1 MEREVLLT
9 GIGGQSVQLAAHIL
23 ARAAIR
29 EDREVLLLGTYG
41 GTMRGG
47 PTDSTLVVA
56 DAPIETPP
64 IVSRA
69 WSALVMH
76 HAFFEPVARKLQP
89 RAVVVVN
96 ASLFEGE
103 LDRQDLRVFDV
114 PATKIAS
121 ELGNSLAASLV
132 LLAAHAAL
140 TGLVGVESLVEAMR
154 ESVPAYRRQ
163 HLEANE
169 KALRAGFGAVPS
181 GAAPA
186 WVAGRAA

>member
-9 GIGGQSVQLAAHIL
+9 GIGGQSIQLAAHVL

-29 EDREVLLLGTYG
+29 EEREVLLLGTYG

-56 DAPIETPP
+56 DAPIEAPP

-76 HAFFEPVARKLQP
+76 HAFFAPIARRLRP

-103 LDRQDLRVFDV
+103 LDRHAHRVFDV
-114 PATKIAS
+114 PATQIAS
-121 ELGNSLAASLV
+121 EVGNGLAASLV
-132 LLAAHAAL
+132 LLAAYAAL
-140 TGLVGVESLVEAMR
+140 TGLVGIGSLVEAMR
-154 ESVPAYRRQ
+154 DSVPAYRRQ
-163 HLEANE
+163 HLGANE
-169 KALRAGFGAVPS
+169 RALRAGFEAAPA

-186 WVAGRAA
+186 WETGRAA